1 MAPACSLVQWQ
12 TLKCGLA
19 LSLGLV
25 LGCYVPLEALVP
37 FQKCAKSDIDL
48 LAATAEGFYWSM
60 PSSQEVTGKKEES
73 KTSNQISTHLIN
85 LTWKFCLKA
94 NFTLFLYLFV
104 GSSFLI
110 FSLNSFFWLGN
121 FASRLSESRNNNLI
135 FSKTSSLALSL
146 SCRKNISDY
155 HLFKKVL
162 PFPGSSDSAPWKW
175 AWFMPLL
182 AKTRP
187 SGHMTCF
194 QVRGKALKS
203 CVSTLL

>member
-37 FQKCAKSDIDL
+37 SQKCAKSGTDL

-73 KTSNQISTHLIN
+73 KTSNQIPIHLIN

-94 NFTLFLYLFV
+94 NSTLFLYLFV

-110 FSLNSFFWLGN
+110 FSLNSSFWLGN
-121 FASRLSESRNNNLI
+121 FASRLSKSRNNNFI
-135 FSKTSSLALSL
+135 FSKTSSWAPSL
-146 SCRKNISDY
+146 YCRKKYVWLST
-155 HLFKKVL
+155 FKKSL
-162 PFPGSSDSAPWKW
+162 AIPGVKWLSS
-175 AWFMPLL
+175 
-182 AKTRP
+182 
-187 SGHMTCF
+187 
-194 QVRGKALKS
+194 LKMNLVYATPDQS
-203 CVSTLL
+203 